1 MLNGPRILVI
11 IDTPSMGIFS
21 RIKSLFARTLP
32 PDGLVPFYD
41 VPSRRVIQIPPTEL
55 RPGCVQARVEG
66 VEGIVWILPE
76 QLQEAPIRHPPFDE
90 KMRSYIR
97 DIQEAFA
104 EHRDLS
110 VEEWEEGFR
119 RDGNPAR
126 EIAGFSYA
134 ADVYRLFTK
143 EEPDATRR
151 TDVYR
156 LLIACMTTSPDS
168 VWHVVN
174 LNALTRPE
182 AERIVRRFY
191 GGEKA
196 GDPATG

>member
-1 MLNGPRILVI
+1 
-11 IDTPSMGIFS
+11 MGIFS
-21 RIKSLFARTLP
+21 RIKSLFAGP
-32 PDGLVPFYD
+32 SSPDGFVPFYD
-41 VPSRRVIQIPPTEL
+41 VPSRRVIHIPPTEL

-66 VEGIVWILPE
+66 VEGIVWILPD
-76 QLQEAPIRHPPFDE
+76 QLQESPIRHPPFDE
-90 KMRSYIR
+90 EMRSHIR
-97 DIQEAFA
+97 DIQAAFA
-104 EHRDLS
+104 EHRELS
-110 VEEWEEGFR
+110 VEQWEEGFR

-143 EEPDATRR
+143 EEQDATRR
-151 TDVYR
+151 ADVYR
-156 LLIACMTTSPDS
+156 LLIACMTTSPES
-168 VWHVVN
+168 VWHVVK

-196 GDPATG
+196 GDPATV